1 MSRFA
6 VKTPS
11 NRSSSPASSLT
22 CVDLSSS
29 FHKDH
34 AEFKDMDVFGTV
46 HEISL
51 SPSQAQHSLD
61 PPSPPSGTK
70 SPLNLP
76 KSPVKP
82 KSPTRFE
89 PYLKRRA
96 TAAATADFAMKSLRG
111 QTARE
116 MNPGAALM
124 AKDIFTRGL
133 DDLPDEMIREGA
145 RAQYATCE
153 ISRHHLASLT
163 WELEASS
170 RWTSFLDL
178 ARKFLKEK
186 HAYSER
192 DLLIWEQTC
201 TNRGVQDIYEDRP
214 YHEYAAT
221 EETLTLSVLQ
231 EQARQLKQYVEE
243 RGVDDLSDDVDD
255 LPHDGA
261 DSDGCCYDLPKW
273 GSPTLSQGITFED

>member
-1 MSRFA
+1 MDGALCTVTVLNFLSLSNTAATPLAHTLTASRIFMSRFA

-76 KSPVKP
+76 KSPVKSKSPVKP

-124 AKDIFTRGL
+124 VS
-133 DDLPDEMIREGA
+133 
-145 RAQYATCE
+145 Y
-153 ISRHHLASLT
+153 
-163 WELEASS
+163 
-170 RWTSFLDL
+170 
-178 ARKFLKEK
+178 
-186 HAYSER
+186 Y
-192 DLLIWEQTC
+192 LLC
-201 TNRGVQDIYEDRP
+201 
-214 YHEYAAT
+214 
-221 EETLTLSVLQ
+221 SVN
-231 EQARQLKQYVEE
+231 
-243 RGVDDLSDDVDD
+243 
-255 LPHDGA
+255 
-261 DSDGCCYDLPKW
+261 
-273 GSPTLSQGITFED
+273 

>member
-1 MSRFA
+1 MSS
-6 VKTPS
+6 KTPS

-29 FHKDH
+29 FHKDRVQS
-34 AEFKDMDVFGTV
+34 KDMDVFGTA

-51 SPSQAQHSLD
+51 SPSQAQLSLD

-70 SPLNLP
+70 PLP
-76 KSPVKP
+76 KSPQSPVKPKSPLKP

-89 PYLKRRA
+89 PYLKCRA
-96 TAAATADFAMKSLRG
+96 TAAATVDFAMKSLRG

-133 DDLPDEMIREGA
+133 DDLLDEMIHEGA

-153 ISRHHLASLT
+153 TSRHHLASLT
-163 WELEASS
+163 WELEASN
-170 RWTSFLDL
+170 RWTNFLDIT
-178 ARKFLKEK
+178 RGFLKEK
-186 HAYSER
+186 HAYSKR

-201 TNRGVQDIYEDRP
+201 TNRGMQDLYEDGP

-231 EQARQLKQYVEE
+231 EQARQLKEYVEE
-243 RGVDDLSDDVDD
+243 RGVDDLLD
-255 LPHDGA
+255 DGA
-261 DSDGCCYDLPKW
+261 DSDGCDYALPEW
-273 GSPTLSQGITFED
+273 GSPTLSKGITCED